1 MSGSGAPLTVAFVSA
16 PGSSVFM
23 EELLVGVGDAV
34 AALGSPEVT
43 VVSHHG
49 LVSDVV
55 DRATVAVVVPHEY
68 AAVAPGEPAEVLART
83 VAFGVEHP
91 GTSTFRASVRAS
103 ARVGARFEISQRSLD
118 ALAERGLDGTLFPL
132 GHVPRWDVWGGRP
145 VERDVDVAYLGT
157 ADPRRL
163 GLLAHSARSLTG
175 LHTELL
181 APPHEPMTGQR
192 PDFLCGEDKWRLL
205 ARSKVLVNLH
215 REDKAALEWVRVLE
229 AMHNGCVV
237 VTEPSTDLGPLR
249 PGEHLLVAEP
259 QDIGIVAAA
268 VARDDAL
275 RERIARSA
283 YDLCRELDMAAP
295 AAALVEVCRE
305 LAARPAP
312 ARPEPVEHQVRGWTD
327 GVAPLAG
334 WLPAAGGG
342 AAAAHLTAAPLDR
355 SRSSFASGG
364 GCAVLVTELA
374 GDGPA
379 AATTMSLATHAPG
392 LEVHIAA
399 PALDVGRGEA
409 RNALLAGTDATYV
422 AVLDGGDEL
431 LGDTL
436 EAMVGLLRAD
446 DELDAVLCPA
456 THGTRSLVNVLI
468 PEERRLREREYLTR
482 GYVVRRATLKALG
495 GFTEDPDH
503 VHLVD
508 HHFWLSLAAGGGR
521 TGMVRRIGLALWPR

>member
-1 MSGSGAPLTVAFVSA
+1 MNHSGAPLTVAFVSA

-23 EELLVGVGDAV
+23 EELLAGVADAV
-34 AALGSPEVT
+34 AALGVPGLAVD
-43 VVSHHG
+43 SHHG

-55 DRATVAVVVPHEY
+55 DRSTVAVVVPHEY
-68 AAVAPGEPAEVLART
+68 AAIAPDEPDEVLART

-91 GTSTFRASVRAS
+91 GTKTFRASVRAS
-103 ARVGARFEISQRSLD
+103 ARVGARFEISQHALD
-118 ALAERGLDGTLFPL
+118 ALAKRGLDGTLFPL

-145 VERDVDVAYLGT
+145 VERDVDVCYLGT

-163 GLLAHSARSLTG
+163 GLLAHAARSMVG
-175 LHTELL
+175 LRTELL
-181 APPHEPMTGQR
+181 APPHEPMTGPR

-215 REDKAALEWVRVLE
+215 REDKADLEWVRVLE

-237 VTEPSTDLGPLR
+237 VTESSADLGPLR
-249 PGEHLLVAEP
+249 PGEHLIVADP
-259 QDIGIVAAA
+259 QNIGLVAAA
-268 VARDDAL
+268 VARDDSL
-275 RERIARSA
+275 RERVARSA
-283 YDLCRELDMAAP
+283 YDLCRELDMTAP
-295 AAALVEVCRE
+295 AAALVEVCRG
-305 LAARPAP
+305 LSTRPAP
-312 ARPEPVEHQVRGWTD
+312 ARPEPVEHGVAGWTD
-327 GVAPLAG
+327 GVTPLAV
-334 WLPAAGGG
+334 WLPAADGGLR
-342 AAAAHLTAAPLDR
+342 APEITAAPLDR
-355 SRSSFASGG
+355 SRSSHASAD
-364 GCAVLVTELA
+364 GCAVLVAELA

-379 AATTMSLATHAPG
+379 TATTRSLATHAPG
-392 LEVHIAA
+392 LEVHVAA
-399 PALDVGRGEA
+399 PAPDVGRGQA
-409 RNALLAGTDATYV
+409 RNALLAGTDAAYV

-436 EAMVGLLRAD
+436 EQLVALLRSD

-482 GYVVRRATLKALG
+482 GYVVRRATLEALG

-503 VHLVD
+503 HDVVD

-521 TGMVRRIGLALWPR
+521 TGMVRRIGFALWPR